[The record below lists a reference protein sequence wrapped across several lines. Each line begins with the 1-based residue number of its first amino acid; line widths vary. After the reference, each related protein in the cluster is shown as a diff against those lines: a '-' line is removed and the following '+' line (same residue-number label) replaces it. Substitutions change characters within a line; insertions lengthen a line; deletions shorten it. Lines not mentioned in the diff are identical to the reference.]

1 MIGSYLTGILFQ
13 AVVLRRSPARMI
25 VLATTPFLTL
35 AFAAIIEHASRP
47 GLAAYAVLGPAIMSV
62 WGMALM
68 VSGDVITADRANGTF
83 EATLTTP
90 AAVPALIS
98 GRITTVTLASLLS
111 VPESML
117 TAKIFFGIT
126 VPVSHP
132 VLLAVVIAV
141 TTLAMAWTATAF
153 AAVFILARSA
163 RTFQNSLS
171 YPFYLLSGAVVPVAL
186 LPGWLHPVAR
196 AVFLSWA
203 SDLLRGC
210 LRPGTVPDAPQHIGI
225 IVLLGVAAY
234 AAALWML
241 RTVLRRVRVTGSA
254 ARA

>member
-1 MIGSYLTGILFQ
+1 VIGAYIAGIRFQ
-13 AVVLRRSPARMI
+13 AIVLRRSPASLI

-35 AFAAIIEHASRP
+35 AFALILKNANQP
-47 GLAAYAVLGPAIMSV
+47 NLAAYAILGPAIMSV

-68 VSGDVITADRANGTF
+68 VSGDVIASDRSTGTF
-83 EATLTTP
+83 EAVLTTP
-90 AAVPALIS
+90 TFVPALIS

-117 TAKIFFGIT
+117 TARIVFGISI
-126 VPVSHP
+126 PVVHP
-132 VLLAVVIAV
+132 VELAVVIVA

-153 AAVFILARSA
+153 AALFVIARSA

-196 AVFLSWA
+196 VVFLSWS
-203 SDLLRGC
+203 SDLIREC
-210 LRPGTVPDAPQHIGI
+210 LRPGAIAHFPQRIGVI
-225 IVLLGVAAY
+225 IALGAVSYVIAI
-234 AAALWML
+234 WML
-241 RTVLRRVRVTGSA
+241 QAVLRRIRSTGTA
-254 ARA
+254 GRA